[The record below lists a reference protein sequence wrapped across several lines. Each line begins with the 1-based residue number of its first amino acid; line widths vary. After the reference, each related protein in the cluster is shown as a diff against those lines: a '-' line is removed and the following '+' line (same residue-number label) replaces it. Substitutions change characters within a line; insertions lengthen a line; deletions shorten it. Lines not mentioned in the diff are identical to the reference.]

1 MAVARPALD
10 ERRHPRH
17 GEEVSGFR
25 LAVKDNI
32 DVAGLPTTAG
42 LQAWRNRIAQHD
54 AAVVAA
60 LKKRGAVIVGKTLM
74 DEAAFGALGDN
85 PWYGRVH
92 NPARHG
98 YSCGGSSAGS
108 AAAVASSEADLA
120 LGTDTLGSVRIP
132 ASYCGVVGYVPSAG
146 RIDMAG
152 VTPLAP
158 SFDRVGFFTRTVQE
172 MIAFTET
179 NSGSEHDLSIRVLT
193 SDTHV
198 LHAASRLKAARLSV
212 SQLGAQGFDWS
223 ALRRAMLLQI
233 EVEAAPLLL
242 PLPDLS
248 QSLRAAMEF
257 GKNASPERLARAKAT
272 MESARK
278 IFMEWMESSLLLL
291 PATPTP
297 AFPFDTPVPADQA
310 DYATLSS
317 LLGLPAIS
325 VPTPVAPGEL
335 PIGVQC
341 VAPAGKDASLLATAA
356 LLA

>member
-1 MAVARPALD
+1 MK
-10 ERRHPRH
+10 
-17 GEEVSGFR
+17 GFR

-42 LQAWRNRIAQHD
+42 LQAFRNRIATQD
-54 AAVVAA
+54 AAVVAKFRA
-60 LKKRGAVIVGKTLM
+60 AGAQITGKTLM

-98 YSCGGSSAGS
+98 YTAGGSSAGS
-108 AAAVASSEADLA
+108 AAAVATGEADLA

-146 RIDMAG
+146 RVNMTG

-158 SFDRVGFFTRTVQE
+158 SFDRVGFFTRTVRE
-172 MIAFTET
+172 MTVFLEMKDDPSAYFMKA
-179 NSGSEHDLSIRVLT
+179 LT
-193 SDTHV
+193 SHPQVEQAAERLRSTGRKVTAIDTS
-198 LHAASRLKAARLSV
+198 A
-212 SQLGAQGFDWS
+212 FDWG

-233 EVEAAPLLL
+233 EIEAAPLLEL
-242 PLPDLS
+242 ESLS
-248 QSLRAAMEF
+248 APLRAALEF
-257 GKNASPERLARAKAT
+257 GKNAEADRRTKART
-272 MESARK
+272 IMESARST
-278 IFMEWMESSLLLL
+278 IRSWMGGSLLLL
-291 PATPTP
+291 PSTPGP

-325 VPTPVAPGEL
+325 VPAPVAPGEL
-335 PIGVQC
+335 PIGVQL
-341 VAPAGKDASLLATAA
+341 VAPAGKDASLLTIAA
-356 LLA
+356 LLAQEKA

>member
-1 MAVARPALD
+1 
-10 ERRHPRH
+10 
-17 GEEVSGFR
+17 VSGFR

-32 DVAGLPTTAG
+32 DVAGLPTSAG

-54 AAVVAA
+54 APVVST
-60 LKKRGAVIVGKTLM
+60 LKKHGAVIVGKTLM

-98 YSCGGSSAGS
+98 YTAGGSSAGS
-108 AAAVASSEADLA
+108 AAAVASGAADLA

-132 ASYCGVVGYVPSAG
+132 ASYCGVVGYVPGAG
-146 RIDMAG
+146 RIDMTG

-158 SFDRVGFFTRTVQE
+158 SFDRVGFFTRTVRE
-172 MIAFTET
+172 MVAFTNAE
-179 NSGSEHDLSIRVLT
+179 V
-193 SDTHV
+193 
-198 LHAASRLKAARLSV
+198 ASSRLSV
-212 SQLGAQGFDWS
+212 KALTADRQVEQAAERLRKAGVDVTAVDTSAFDWG

-233 EVEAAPLLL
+233 EIEAAPLLEL
-242 PLPDLS
+242 DSLS
-248 QSLRAAMEF
+248 PRLRAALEF
-257 GKNASPERLARAKAT
+257 GKNATPEQRARAAAT

-278 IFMEWMESSLLLL
+278 TFRAWMGSDLVLL
-291 PATPTP
+291 PSTPGP
-297 AFPFDTPVPADQA
+297 AFPFGAPVPADQA

-325 VPTPVAPGEL
+325 VPAPVAPGEL
-335 PIGVQC
+335 PIGVQL
-341 VAPAGKDASLLATAA
+341 VGPPDSDAPLLTTAA

>member
-1 MAVARPALD
+1 MK
-10 ERRHPRH
+10 
-17 GEEVSGFR
+17 GFR

-54 AAVVAA
+54 APVVSK
-60 LKKRGAVIVGKTLM
+60 LKKNGAVIVGKTLM

-98 YSCGGSSAGS
+98 YTAGGSSAGS
-108 AAAVASSEADLA
+108 AAAVASGEADLA

-146 RIDMAG
+146 RVDMTG

-172 MIAFTET
+172 MTTFLEMKDDP
-179 NSGSEHDLSIRVLT
+179 SW
-193 SDTHV
+193 
-198 LHAASRLKAARLSV
+198 LSV
-212 SQLGAQGFDWS
+212 KALTPHRQVEQAAERLRTAGGRVTTIDTSAFDWG

-233 EVEAAPLLL
+233 EIEAAPLLEL
-242 PLPDLS
+242 ASLS
-248 QSLRAAMEF
+248 EPLRAALEF
-257 GKNASPERLARAKAT
+257 GRNADTDRREKAEAI
-272 MESARK
+272 MESARRT
-278 IFMEWMESSLLLL
+278 IRSWMGGSLLLL
-291 PATPTP
+291 PSTPGP
-297 AFPFDTPVPADQA
+297 AFPFETPVPADQA

-317 LLGLPAIS
+317 LMGLPAIS
-325 VPTPVAPGEL
+325 VPAPVAPGEL
-335 PIGVQC
+335 PIGVQL
-341 VAPAGKDASLLATAA
+341 VAPAGKDASLLTTAA

>member
-1 MAVARPALD
+1 VK
-10 ERRHPRH
+10 
-17 GEEVSGFR
+17 SFR

-54 AAVVAA
+54 APVVAA
-60 LKKRGAVIVGKTLM
+60 LKKNGAVIVGKTLM

-98 YSCGGSSAGS
+98 YTAGGSSAGS
-108 AAAVASSEADLA
+108 AAAVASGEADLA

-146 RIDMAG
+146 RIDMTG

-158 SFDRVGFFTRTVQE
+158 SFDRVGLFTRTVPE
-172 MIAFTET
+172 MLVFARMLLEHGGSSGKPPPSVGILTNHPQCAQAAERLRRAGCRVTAIKAF
-179 NSGSEHDLSIRVLT
+179 DL
-193 SDTHV
+193 
-198 LHAASRLKAARLSV
+198 
-212 SQLGAQGFDWS
+212 S

-233 EVEAAPLLL
+233 EVEAAPMLL
-242 PLPDLS
+242 PLPSLS
-248 QSLRAAMEF
+248 EPLRRALEF
-257 GKNASPERLARAKAT
+257 GRDATPERLERAESTTTAARRT
-272 MESARK
+272 IR
-278 IFMEWMESSLLLL
+278 EWLKNDLLLL
-291 PATPTP
+291 PSTPQT
-297 AFPFDTPVPADQA
+297 AFPFDGPVPVDQA

-325 VPTPVAPGEL
+325 VPAPVAPGAL
-335 PIGVQC
+335 PIGVQL
-341 VAPAGKDASLLATAA
+341 VAPAGKDASLLTTAA
-356 LLA
+356 LIA

>member
-1 MAVARPALD
+1 M
-10 ERRHPRH
+10 
-17 GEEVSGFR
+17 SGFR

-42 LQAWRNRIAQHD
+42 LQAWRNRVAQND
-54 AAVVAA
+54 APVVAA
-60 LKKRGAVIVGKTLM
+60 LKKNGAVIVGKTLM

-98 YSCGGSSAGS
+98 YTAGGSSAGS
-108 AAAVASSEADLA
+108 AAAVASGEADLA

-146 RIDMAG
+146 RLDMAG

-172 MIAFTET
+172 MIAFTRSVSDT
-179 NSGSEHDLSIRVLT
+179 DLPRSGSDPDLQVGVLT
-193 SDTHV
+193 SDPHV
-198 LHAASRLKAARLSV
+198 LHAASRLQCKTYRIET
-212 SQLGAQGFDWS
+212 GFDWG

-233 EVEAAPLLL
+233 EIEAAPLLEL
-242 PLPDLS
+242 DSLS
-248 QSLRAAMEF
+248 PQLRAALEF
-257 GKNASPERLARAKAT
+257 GRDAAPERLARA
-272 MESARK
+272 SAVISSSK
-278 IFMEWMESSLLLL
+278 KQILEWMQGGSFLLL
-291 PATPTP
+291 PSTPGP
-297 AFPFDTPVPADQA
+297 AFPFDGPAPADQA

-325 VPTPVAPGEL
+325 VPAPVAPGEL
-335 PIGVQC
+335 PIGVQL
-341 VAPAGKDASLLATAA
+341 VAPANKDASLLTAA
-356 LLA
+356 ALVA

>member
-1 MAVARPALD
+1 M
-10 ERRHPRH
+10 
-17 GEEVSGFR
+17 SGFR

-54 AAVVAA
+54 APVVST
-60 LKKRGAVIVGKTLM
+60 LKKNGAVIVGKTLM

-98 YSCGGSSAGS
+98 YTCGGSSAGS
-108 AAAVASSEADLA
+108 AAAVALGDADLA

-146 RIDMAG
+146 RINMAG

-158 SFDRVGFFTRTVQE
+158 SFDRVGFFTRTVGE
-172 MIAFTET
+172 MTAFTET
-179 NSGSEHDLSIRVLT
+179 GGDSSALSVRALT
-193 SDTHV
+193 SHRQV
-198 LHAASRLKAARLSV
+198 EQAAARLRRAGV
-212 SQLGAQGFDWS
+212 EVTAIDARAFDWG

-233 EVEAAPLLL
+233 EIEAAPLLQL
-242 PLPDLS
+242 ESLS
-248 QSLRAAMEF
+248 EQLRAALEF
-257 GKNASPERLARAKAT
+257 GKNAAPERRARAEAT
-272 MESARK
+272 MQSARK
-278 IFMEWMESSLLLL
+278 TFRAWMGSDLLLL
-291 PATPTP
+291 PSTPGP

-325 VPTPVAPGEL
+325 VPALVAPGEL
-335 PIGVQC
+335 PIGVQL

>member
-1 MAVARPALD
+1 
-10 ERRHPRH
+10 
-17 GEEVSGFR
+17 VSGFR

-42 LQAWRNRIAQHD
+42 LQAWRHRIAQHD
-54 AAVVAA
+54 ASVVAA
-60 LKKRGAVIVGKTLM
+60 LRKAGAIIVGKTLM
-74 DEAAFGALGDN
+74 DEAAFGATGDN

-98 YSCGGSSAGS
+98 YTAGGSSAGS
-108 AAAVASSEADLA
+108 AAAVASGNADLA

-158 SFDRVGFFTRTVQE
+158 SFDRVGFFTRTVRE
-172 MIAFTET
+172 MTAFMKME
-179 NSGSEHDLSIRVLT
+179 SDASIPSVKVLT
-193 SDTHV
+193 AHPHV
-198 LHAASRLKAARLSV
+198 LKAAERLQAV
-212 SQLGAQGFDWS
+212 PVDTAAFDWG

-233 EVEAAPLLL
+233 EIEAAPLLEL
-242 PLPDLS
+242 DSLS
-248 QSLRAAMEF
+248 PPLRAALEF
-257 GKNASPERLARAKAT
+257 GKNADADRRRKAEAI

-278 IFMEWMESSLLLL
+278 TIRSWMGDSLLLL
-291 PATPTP
+291 PSTPGP
-297 AFPFDTPVPADQA
+297 AVPFDTPVPADQA
-310 DYATLSS
+310 DYATISS

-325 VPTPVAPGEL
+325 LPAPVSPGEL
-335 PIGVQC
+335 PIGVQLI
-341 VAPAGKDASLLATAA
+341 APYGKDASLLTTSA

>member
-1 MAVARPALD
+1 VK
-10 ERRHPRH
+10 
-17 GEEVSGFR
+17 GFR

-54 AAVVAA
+54 APVVAS
-60 LKKRGAVIVGKTLM
+60 LKKRGAVVIGKTLM

-98 YSCGGSSAGS
+98 YTAGGSSAGS
-108 AAAVASSEADLA
+108 AAAVAKGDADLA

-146 RIDMAG
+146 LVDMTG

-158 SFDRVGFFTRTVQE
+158 SFDRVGFFTRTVHE
-172 MIAFTET
+172 MISFTET
-179 NSGSEHDLSIRVLT
+179 KNTTPLAALKVLT
-193 SDTHV
+193 THRQVEQAAERLRRAGVAITTIDTS
-198 LHAASRLKAARLSV
+198 A
-212 SQLGAQGFDWS
+212 FDWS

-233 EVEAAPLLL
+233 EIEASPFLEL
-242 PLPDLS
+242 DTLS
-248 QSLRAAMEF
+248 PQLRAALEF
-257 GKNASPERLARAKAT
+257 GKNASPERKAKAVAT
-272 MESARK
+272 MESARTT
-278 IFMEWMESSLLLL
+278 FRTWVGGDLVLL
-291 PATPTP
+291 PSTPGS
-297 AFPFDTPVPADQA
+297 AFPFDTPPPADQA

-325 VPTPVAPGEL
+325 VPAPVAPGEL
-335 PIGVQC
+335 PIGVQL
-341 VAPAGKDASLLATAA
+341 VAPAGKDAPLLATAA

>member
-1 MAVARPALD
+1 
-10 ERRHPRH
+10 
-17 GEEVSGFR
+17 VSGFR

-42 LQAWRNRIAQHD
+42 LRAWRNRIARHD
-54 AAVVAA
+54 AAVVSK
-60 LKKRGAVIVGKTLM
+60 LKKNGAVIVGKTLM

-85 PWYGRVH
+85 PWYGRVQ

-98 YSCGGSSAGS
+98 YTAGGSSAGS
-108 AAAVASSEADLA
+108 AAAVASGEADLA

-146 RIDMAG
+146 RVDMTG

-172 MIAFTET
+172 MTAFLEMKRDP
-179 NSGSEHDLSIRVLT
+179 SW
-193 SDTHV
+193 
-198 LHAASRLKAARLSV
+198 LSV
-212 SQLGAQGFDWS
+212 KALTTHPQVEQAAERLRSAGGRVATLDTSAFDWG

-233 EVEAAPLLL
+233 EIEAAPLLEL
-242 PLPDLS
+242 DSLS
-248 QSLRAAMEF
+248 EPLRAALEF
-257 GKNASPERLARAKAT
+257 GKNAGADRREQAETIMK
-272 MESARK
+272 SARET
-278 IFMEWMESSLLLL
+278 IRSWMGGSLLLL
-291 PATPTP
+291 PSTPGP
-297 AFPFDTPVPADQA
+297 AFPFETPVPADQA

-325 VPTPVAPGEL
+325 VPAPVAPGDL
-335 PIGVQC
+335 PIGVQL
-341 VAPAGKDASLLATAA
+341 VAPAGKDASLLTTAA

>member
-1 MAVARPALD
+1 MKA
-10 ERRHPRH
+10 
-17 GEEVSGFR
+17 FR

-42 LQAWRNRIAQHD
+42 LQAWRKRIAQQD
-54 AAVVAA
+54 APVVS
-60 LKKRGAVIVGKTLM
+60 KFRKNGAVIVGKTLM

-98 YSCGGSSAGS
+98 YTAGGSSAGS
-108 AAAVASSEADLA
+108 AAAVASGEADLA

-146 RIDMAG
+146 RVNMTG

-158 SFDRVGFFTRTVQE
+158 SFDRVGFFTRSVRE
-172 MIAFTET
+172 MTAFLEMKDDP
-179 NSGSEHDLSIRVLT
+179 SS
-193 SDTHV
+193 
-198 LHAASRLKAARLSV
+198 LSV
-212 SQLGAQGFDWS
+212 KALTTHPQVTQAAERLRAHGKVTAIDTSAFDWG

-233 EVEAAPLLL
+233 EIEAAPLLEL
-242 PLPDLS
+242 ESLSAPLRTAL
-248 QSLRAAMEF
+248 EF
-257 GKNASPERLARAKAT
+257 GKNADTDRRTKARTT
-272 MESARK
+272 MESARSA
-278 IFMEWMESSLLLL
+278 IRSWMGSSLLLL
-291 PATPTP
+291 PSTPGP

-325 VPTPVAPGEL
+325 VPSPVAPGEL
-335 PIGVQC
+335 PIGVQL
-341 VAPAGKDASLLATAA
+341 VAPAGKDTWLLATAA